1 MKQSSAEVIPLRKD
15 DETPTLREATD
26 LRMRLLRQGVQQ
38 IRKNAKAAESDTRKL
53 ISDGQPGNGL
63 EDALETAA
71 RKLQEAEEILGRIEE
86 HQFHRHRE
94 G

>member
-1 MKQSSAEVIPLRKD
+1 MPPKTAKIVPIRKD
-15 DETPTLREATD
+15 DTATLREVTD
-26 LRMRLLRQGVQQ
+26 LRMQLLREGVQK
-38 IRKNAKAAESDTRKL
+38 IRRDAKEAESATRKL

-86 HQFHRHRE
+86 HQFHGHRE